1 MQKRKSGQPHKGW
14 KAAARYSLAKGNSA
28 MATTTHYF
36 TGIVRQVFLARP
48 DKFGNYIIG
57 LELDDSSTAEL
68 AASGSSLKPRTWEG
82 FSFVTFRRPV
92 QKPIKQELVKFGPP
106 PIVDAQS
113 QPLTKLIGKGTKAT
127 AKVIMYPTIKGQ
139 GHRLEAVQ
147 VLELVEFVPQQ
158 KEGQFTV
165 PTTIGVPEQPP
176 VAANRPAI
184 PF

>member
-1 MQKRKSGQPHKGW
+1 
-14 KAAARYSLAKGNSA
+14 

-36 TGIVRQVFLARP
+36 TGIVRQAFLAKP

-57 LELDDSSTAEL
+57 LELDEPSKVEL
-68 AASGSSLKPRTWEG
+68 AASGSTLKARTWDG
-82 FSFVTFRRPV
+82 FTFVTFRRPT
-92 QKPIKQELVKFGPP
+92 QKPIKQELVTFQPP
-106 PIVDAQS
+106 AVLDAQG
-113 QPLTKLIGKGTKAT
+113 QPLTKLVGKGSKAI

-147 VLELVEFVPQQ
+147 VLELVEYVPQPKPDQ
-158 KEGQFTV
+158 AAAAPAMQA
-165 PTTIGVPEQPP
+165 PP